1 MKVIPVRSDSVY
13 KKIMEA
19 PFEKKNDIYRYEMM
33 MPFEKKWACY
43 SVPMKASTPNGYD
56 VIMASG
62 MLGHIAPTK
71 VDESQRANIKAL
83 SSDNLWKD
91 CELSIKNSLNCFIDN
106 GVELW

>member
-19 PFEKKNDIYRYEMM
+19 PFENKNDIYRYEMM

-62 MLGHIAPTK
+62 MLGHIAPNK
-71 VDESQRANIKAL
+71 VDESQRANIKVL
-83 SSDNLWKD
+83 SSDNLGTIV
-91 CELSIKNSLNCFIDN
+91 SYP
-106 GVELW
+106 